1 MRKVDKLGRI
11 VIPLELRQKYGLGE
25 GVTIE
30 FLDDGE
36 GITVKPIESV
46 CKVCRDRISQDSEF
60 PLCEACVAKAVKHF
74 KEKGN

>member
-11 VIPLELRQKYGLGE
+11 VIPLELRRKYGLDE

-46 CKVCRDRISQDSEF
+46 CKVCRNRIPGDSEF
-60 PLCEACVAKAVKHF
+60 PLCEACIDKAVKRF